1 MGWEKIL
8 KIRGFE
14 EEDIRDKFGEKL
26 GEKTGQAF
34 TMNMFYNQ
42 DWVKQ
47 LGRLLSIGR
56 YVPETGEQETA
67 GDAVTDEAIQNAV
80 QYAVSLMNSLLE
92 HTKLGDALLG
102 ASEKFS
108 ESTRTFSDEH
118 QRPEP
123 PKGESGRGMMP
134 KRLEYAANSVS
145 RSFDALVEKI
155 MAKAHRSVDRTHAS
169 GKEPKDTVTQL
180 EGTLPSEI
188 VNYVWEQGGGKDD
201 MKHICSDA
209 IGDIVGDLS
218 GVLETEQG
226 IEYDKT
232 GKPKLKDKDFGNTQA
247 VMNDILTDDNTKRLY
262 ANIYVIIQSKIK
274 SGMARRTSDRMEFE
288 IGDLLTPEEKKD
300 FEALSSME
308 DMGPMGQVKLPP
320 ELDPETGI
328 PLEQQADFV
337 MPQTM
342 GQIDKPDFDPAE
354 ESEDKPAP
362 QVKDYV
368 TGRKRRP
375 GEPDEQVPPEWR
387 TFQEKN
393 AMQKLQT
400 DSFERSWETLKKR

>member
-1 MGWEKIL
+1 MGWEEIL

-14 EEDIRDKFGEKL
+14 EEDIRDQFGEKL

-92 HTKLGDALLG
+92 HTKLGDSLLD
-102 ASEKFS
+102 ASERFS

-134 KRLEYAANSVS
+134 KRLEYVANTVS
-145 RSFDALVEKI
+145 RSFDNLVEKI
-155 MAKAHRSVDRTHAS
+155 MAKAHRSVDRMHAS
-169 GKEPKDTVTQL
+169 GKEPKDTVNQL

-188 VNYVWEQGGGKDD
+188 VNYIWEQGGGKDD
-201 MKHICSDA
+201 MKHICSKG
-209 IGDIVGDLS
+209 IEDIIGDLS
-218 GVLETEQG
+218 DVLGTEQ
-226 IEYDKT
+226 ERVYDKE

-247 VMNDILTDDNTKRLY
+247 VMKDILTDDNTKRLY
-262 ANIYVIIQSKIK
+262 ANIYAIIQSKIK
-274 SGMARRTSDRMEFE
+274 SGMARRTSDRTEFE
-288 IGDLLTPEEKKD
+288 IGDLLTPEEIQD
-300 FEALSSME
+300 ILLNFL
-308 DMGPMGQVKLPP
+308 
-320 ELDPETGI
+320 
-328 PLEQQADFV
+328 
-337 MPQTM
+337 
-342 GQIDKPDFDPAE
+342 
-354 ESEDKPAP
+354 
-362 QVKDYV
+362 
-368 TGRKRRP
+368 
-375 GEPDEQVPPEWR
+375 
-387 TFQEKN
+387 
-393 AMQKLQT
+393 
-400 DSFERSWETLKKR
+400 